1 MTEFADLSRR
11 LESLIRT
18 GTISEVRHKP
28 LRVRVD
34 SGGLTSNWLACIT
47 LRAGSTR
54 DWDPPTANEQCVI
67 FSPSGDPALGL
78 VLVGL
83 NSDSIPAPSES
94 PDECLRVYSD
104 GAQILYNHKT
114 GALTVSGIKTALL
127 QAAEKCVID
136 CPKVETTGD
145 LLVKGKLT
153 VEKGADITGDVIH
166 KGGNMISNGIVVH
179 THKHPGTGG
188 PI

>member
-1 MTEFADLSRR
+1 MTEFAEIARR

-18 GTISEVRHKP
+18 GTISEVQLKP
-28 LRVRVD
+28 LRVRVA
-34 SGGLTSNWLACIT
+34 SGGLTSNWLSCIT
-47 LRAGSTR
+47 LRAGTTR
-54 DWDPPTANEQCVI
+54 DWDPPTLHEQCVI

-83 NSDSIPAPSES
+83 NSDGIPSPSES
-94 PDECLRVYSD
+94 QDECLRVYPD
-104 GAQILYNHKT
+104 GARILYNHKT
-114 GALTVSGIKTALL
+114 GALEVSGVKSAML

-145 LLVKGKLT
+145 FLVKGKLT
-153 VEKGADITGDVIH
+153 VEKGADLTGTVTH
-166 KGGNMISNGIVVH
+166 TGGDMSSNGIIVH
-179 THKHPGTGG
+179 THKHQGTGG

>member
-18 GTISEVRHKP
+18 GTISEVRYKP
-28 LRVRVD
+28 LRVRVAT
-34 SGGLTSNWLACIT
+34 GGLTSNWLACIT
-47 LRAGSTR
+47 LRAGNTR

-94 PDECLRVYSD
+94 PDECLRVYPD

-153 VEKGADITGDVIH
+153 VVQGADFTGDVIQQ
-166 KGGNMISNGIVVH
+166 GGNMISNGIVVH

>member
-1 MTEFADLSRR
+1 MTDYADLARR

-18 GTISEVRHKP
+18 GTISAVQLKP
-28 LRVRVD
+28 LRVRVS
-34 SGGLTSNWLACIT
+34 SGGLSSNWLSCIT
-47 LRAGSTR
+47 LRAGTTQ
-54 DWDPPTANEQCVI
+54 DWDPPTVNEQCVI

-83 NSDSIPAPSES
+83 NSDSIPSPSDN
-94 PDECLRVYSD
+94 PDECLRVYPD
-104 GAQILYNHKT
+104 GARILYNHKT
-114 GALTVSGIKTALL
+114 GALEVSGIKSALL

-153 VEKGADITGDVIH
+153 VEMGADLTGTVIQQ
-166 KGGNMISNGIVVH
+166 GGNMSSNGIVLH

>member
-1 MTEFADLSRR
+1 MTEFADIARR
-11 LESLIRT
+11 LESMIRT
-18 GTISEVRHKP
+18 GTISEVQFKP
-28 LRVRVD
+28 LRVRVA
-34 SGGLTSNWLACIT
+34 SGGLTSNWLSCIT
-47 LRAGSTR
+47 VRAGTTR
-54 DWDPPTANEQCVI
+54 DWDPPTVDEQCVI

-83 NSDSIPAPSES
+83 NSDSIPPPSES
-94 PDECLRVYSD
+94 PDECLRVYPD
-104 GAQILYNHKT
+104 GARILYNHKT
-114 GALTVSGIKTALL
+114 GVLEVSGVKNAML

-153 VEKGADITGDVIH
+153 VEKGADLTGAVTH
-166 KGGNMISNGIVVH
+166 KGGDMSSNGIIVH

-188 PI
+188 PT

>member
-28 LRVRVD
+28 LRVRVA

-47 LRAGSTR
+47 LRAGSTQ
-54 DWDPPTANEQCVI
+54 DWDPPTPNEQCVI

-83 NSDSIPAPSES
+83 NSESIPAPSES
-94 PDECLRVYSD
+94 PDECLRVYPD

-136 CPKVETTGD
+136 CPEVETTGD

-153 VEKGADITGDVIH
+153 VEQGADFTGDVIQQ
-166 KGGNMISNGIVVH
+166 GGNMISNGIVVH

>member
-18 GTISEVRHKP
+18 GTISEVRYKP
-28 LRVRVD
+28 LRVRVA

-47 LRAGSTR
+47 FRAGSTL
-54 DWDPPTANEQCVI
+54 DWDPPTVNEQCVI

-94 PDECLRVYSD
+94 PDECLRVYPD
-104 GAQILYNHKT
+104 GARILYNHKT

-153 VEKGADITGDVIH
+153 VESGADFTGDVIQQ
-166 KGGNMISNGIVVH
+166 GGNMTSNGIVVH